1 MRLSRLIT
9 PALAGAAIVAALA
22 GPAAAAAPGSDL
34 PHGIDVSNHD
44 RGVDW
49 GDDGLDFGIAKATEG
64 VHFKDGTFAGQWK
77 EMRDNGVA
85 RGAYH
90 FGHPKNDPVKE
101 AEYFLTAV
109 RAQGLQPGD
118 ILALD
123 LEVTDGRS
131 SGDVNAWAK
140 RWLEHVTRQTGVK
153 PFLYTSWSF
162 AQENGAGLG
171 DYPLW
176 VAHYGREPG
185 EVKAPRPWKDWTIHQ
200 YEATDHDHNVSR
212 ISPDELRKLG
222 QVRSS

>member
-1 MRLSRLIT
+1 MKISRLI
-9 PALAGAAIVAALA
+9 ALPLVAAGAVMTLAAV
-22 GPAAAAAPGSDL
+22 PANAESEL

-49 GDDGLDFGIAKATEG
+49 GDDDLKFGIAKATEG
-64 VHFKDGTFAGQWK
+64 LNFNDGTFAENWK

-101 AEYFLTAV
+101 ADYFLKAV
-109 RAQGLQPGD
+109 RAQGIQPGD

-131 SGDVNAWAK
+131 SDDVNAWAK
-140 RWLEHVTRQTGVK
+140 RWLEHVTRQTGVR

-162 AQENGAGLG
+162 AQENGEGLG

-176 VAHYGREPG
+176 VAHYGKEPG
-185 EVKAPRPWKDWTIHQ
+185 EVKAPSPWKDWTLHQ

-222 QVRSS
+222 QVKSS